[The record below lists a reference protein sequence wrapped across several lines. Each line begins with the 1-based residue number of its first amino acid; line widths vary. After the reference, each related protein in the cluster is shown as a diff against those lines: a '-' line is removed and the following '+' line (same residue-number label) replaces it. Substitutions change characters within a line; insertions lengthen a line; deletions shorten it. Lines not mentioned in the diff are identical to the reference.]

1 MDESPK
7 RNPDMPFNRKTNT
20 QALTP
25 RTITAGL
32 LLLTAFLVA
41 FFFKTWCGMQC
52 IRTGYNINEIMNRQQ
67 ELINTQKRLKIEL
80 VHLNSEDV
88 LMRLAKE
95 KFGLTIPEPDQVIL
109 LP

>member
-1 MDESPK
+1 
-7 RNPDMPFNRKTNT
+7 
-20 QALTP
+20 
-25 RTITAGL
+25 
-32 LLLTAFLVA
+32 
-41 FFFKTWCGMQC
+41 MQC

>member
-1 MDESPK
+1 MQ
-7 RNPDMPFNRKTNT
+7 FNRKNDTDR
-20 QALTP
+20 LTP
-25 RTITAGL
+25 QAITAGFIFL
-32 LLLTAFLVA
+32 AAFLAV
-41 FFFKTWCGMQC
+41 FFLKTWCGVQC
-52 IRTGYNINEIMNRQQ
+52 IRTGYDINTAVNRQQ

-95 KFGLTIPEPDQVIL
+95 KFGLIVPEPEQVIL

>member
-1 MDESPK
+1 MVESPK
-7 RNPDMPFNRKTNT
+7 RNPDMPFNKKNHTET
-20 QALTP
+20 LTP
-25 RTITAGL
+25 RAITAGFIF
-32 LLLTAFLVA
+32 LTVFLGA
-41 FFFKTWCGMQC
+41 FFLETWCGMQC
-52 IRTGYNINEIMNRQQ
+52 IRTGYNINESMNRQQ

-88 LMRLAKE
+88 LMRSAKE